1 MENHDFQQVN
11 PRFPLFSSELQA
23 VLRANGMP
31 LWDANGSYH
40 PISHDVMWN
49 FPNRWSHFLW
59 LIIVIGTIDWDIETI
74 ELLTTIIVIVKH

>member
-1 MENHDFQQVN
+1 
-11 PRFPLFSSELQA
+11 LQA

-49 FPNRWSHFLW
+49 FPNRWSHFFM
-59 LIIVIGTIDWDIETI
+59 VDYCYWDHR
-74 ELLTTIIVIVKH
+74 LGHRNY